1 MPKMLIYE
9 NDEEV
14 TPVRQDRSLN
24 KPPHFIDVFLFSHK
38 MSEMSAT
45 SNFSESHHRTKCKRS
60 DFFSVMSHL

>member
-9 NDEEV
+9 NDEEF

-38 MSEMSAT
+38 MFEMSAT
-45 SNFSESHHRTKCKRS
+45 SKFLGVPSQNQ
-60 DFFSVMSHL
+60 M